1 MGEGG
6 PGRFGLVGTGPTPIP
21 LEGSPAAS
29 SLHLGPLGRA
39 RHRAFGA
46 PTARGPS
53 GPGDHPPPACGR
65 PVSAV
70 QAGATRAAR
79 STARFPPARFRAGR
93 DPGTTS
99 WAPPRPRPPSRLPA
113 RGCRAS
119 GPRATLRR
127 RCSLRTRVKMSGFGI
142 GEDHSCCPTPHL
154 ARSQRSKTVP
164 FSGQPQRPP
173 LRCRRDPAPS
183 PSDPAYRRS
192 LWARCPDSG
201 VPHMLPYSIFVYIS
215 QGGKRR
221 L

>member
-21 LEGSPAAS
+21 LEGSSAAS

-93 DPGTTS
+93 DPGT
-99 WAPPRPRPPSRLPA
+99 
-113 RGCRAS
+113 S
-119 GPRATLRR
+119 GPAHRAASPPAGAELLAPGP
-127 RCSLRTRVKMSGFGI
+127 RCADVVHFWTRVKMSGFGI

-164 FSGQPQRPP
+164 FPGQPQRPP

-192 LWARCPDSG
+192 LWARCPDIG
-201 VPHMLPYSIFVYIS
+201 VPHMLPYSVFVYIS

>member
-21 LEGSPAAS
+21 LEGSSAAS

-93 DPGTTS
+93 DPGTSS

-127 RCSLRTRVKMSGFGI
+127 RCSLLDPRENERVRYRGGSQLLPYTASRQKPALQDCALPRTAPKASTQV
-142 GEDHSCCPTPHL
+142 
-154 ARSQRSKTVP
+154 
-164 FSGQPQRPP
+164 PQRP
-173 LRCRRDPAPS
+173 
-183 PSDPAYRRS
+183 
-192 LWARCPDSG
+192 G
-201 VPHMLPYSIFVYIS
+201 S
-215 QGGKRR
+215 QPQ
-221 L
+221 